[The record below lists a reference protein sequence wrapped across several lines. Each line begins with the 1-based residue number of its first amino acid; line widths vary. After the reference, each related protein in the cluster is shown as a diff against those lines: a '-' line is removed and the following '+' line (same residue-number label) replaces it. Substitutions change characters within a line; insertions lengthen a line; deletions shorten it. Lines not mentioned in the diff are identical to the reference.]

1 MINKYLIIVVS
12 SLLLFIGC
20 NKSKNEQ
27 QAISAAIDSFY
38 AAEPIGNYRFAN
50 QHFLSTELVAL
61 LQKSSIFQRTDSA
74 RLKALG
80 SSDKPL
86 MIEGDIFTSL
96 LEGSTSH
103 SIEEISIHQ
112 NKCNSTINS
121 YLHALITVK
130 FCNQH
135 YDNYT
140 WKDTVEMIHEKGSW
154 RIHNVRYAKGA
165 GSQPTLQKTL
175 REFLKME
182 ITQFTE

>member
-1 MINKYLIIVVS
+1 MINRYLIIIVS
-12 SLLLFIGC
+12 SILLFIGC

-27 QAISAAIDSFY
+27 HAICAAIDSFY

-50 QHFLSTELVAL
+50 QRFLSSELVAL
-61 LQKSSIFQRTDSA
+61 LQKSSIIQRTDSA

-103 SIEEISIHQ
+103 SIEGISIHQ
-112 NKCNSTINS
+112 NKCNSKINS

-130 FCNQH
+130 FCNQQ

-140 WKDTVEMIHEKGSW
+140 WRDTVEMIHEKGSW
-154 RIHNVRYAKGA
+154 KIHNVRYTKGA
-165 GSQPTLQKTL
+165 GPQPTLQKTL
-175 REFLKME
+175 HEFLKME
-182 ITQFTE
+182 ITQSIE